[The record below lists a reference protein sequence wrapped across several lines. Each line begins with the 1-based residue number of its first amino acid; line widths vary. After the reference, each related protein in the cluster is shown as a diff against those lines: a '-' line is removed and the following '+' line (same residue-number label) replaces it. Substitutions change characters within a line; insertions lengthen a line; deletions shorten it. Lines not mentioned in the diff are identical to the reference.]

1 MGKRFCQKK
10 NVKAIKYFQ
19 KEGGIFTLATGRFPE
34 YADKFKDRFKV
45 NAPIVAL
52 NGAVLYDKDNEQIIE
67 KWPMAKEDC
76 YKTCKIC

>member
-1 MGKRFCQKK
+1 M
-10 NVKAIKYFQ
+10 
-19 KEGGIFTLATGRFPE
+19 ATGRFPE

-67 KWPMAKEDC
+67 KWPMAKRIA
-76 YKTCKIC
+76 TNL